1 MQALESENADINRRY
16 QASLELLGERTEQVE
31 ELRADIADVK
41 DMYRTQIVEMVQKID
56 QLSSQKST

>member
-1 MQALESENADINRRY
+1 MQALEIENADINRRY

>member
-1 MQALESENADINRRY
+1 MQALETENADINRRY